1 VNISQTKSFHPS
13 ILALQDGTRG
23 PAPLSDIPYWVVEA
37 RELAGT
43 IVHPMFINSFDALWG
58 HPCPF
63 VGGRVGVPPPR
74 RGKTAIFDP
83 WHLQSG
89 HLCFPIEYNRSLSI

>member
-1 VNISQTKSFHPS
+1 MAKTDFVNIHRRKCEYFTDKSFHPS

-43 IVHPMFINSFDALWG
+43 IIVHPMFINSFDALRG
-58 HPCPF
+58 HPCPL
-63 VGGRVGVPPPR
+63 VGGKG
-74 RGKTAIFDP
+74 RGASATA
-83 WHLQSG
+83 G
-89 HLCFPIEYNRSLSI
+89 